1 MHFFYNYLW
10 KQDAIYIKASSEVL
24 PKKFPKSKN
33 SLKVYM
39 HATTGYVTDSQSSA
53 LRGMLDAIIHVISVV
68 HDLEH
73 LSH

>member
-1 MHFFYNYLW
+1 
-10 KQDAIYIKASSEVL
+10 
-24 PKKFPKSKN
+24 
-33 SLKVYM
+33 M